1 MIRRRPRLALA
12 AVLVAAVPLG
22 AAQGAS
28 ATPPAS
34 SARLATAVT
43 QTETIT
49 RNHLV
54 AGADQVADTRTVKVT
69 VGQTTALRDRQQ
81 IAVTWSGAHPTG
93 GIVADVNSAGAAQEE
108 YPLVLLQCRGVDST
122 TVPLSQQVRPETCWT
137 ATSDERYQVDNAFNF
152 PPFRVD
158 RYAAPADRVATVGQ
172 PATLPAA
179 CGSAG
184 GGFAHWVHFISV
196 DGKDYPGGPFGCA
209 GIPPE
214 AVQVQGQ
221 FQPSNTTYGISDANG
236 NGSASFLLESAE
248 TNASLGC
255 SDKVPCSLVAVPI
268 MGTSCDTTAAALPPE
283 DQPGTG
289 AAAAFA
295 QCSAPGKYPAGATGA
310 GGNQENL
317 AVSGLL
323 WWSASN
329 WRNRLAFPLHFAQ
342 PSNVCSVLNT
352 SSPTFVYGS
361 ELITQA
367 TLQWAPSFCLSS
379 KLFKF
384 QHVQTSDPEAKNLLA
399 TGSIQAAFQAEPPA
413 IPFDRPTVQAPVA
426 VSGFAIVFAIDDKQ
440 GHILSSLR
448 LTPRLLAKLL
458 TESYPSNPSIQAD
471 YSAIDQNPTDIG
483 LDPEFQALNPG
494 VTTNYPTEP
503 ASTLLALS
511 SDSDVM
517 WALTAYINADPE
529 ARAFLDGQH
538 DPWGMVVN
546 PSYKGISLPT
556 ASWPLLDTFV
566 PTKLYGTG
574 ANPCLDGSSIPWLPL
589 VAAPVSAMATITL
602 NMQFD
607 VANSQINCLNGGLQ
621 NQKLAAVGREATGQ
635 RFLLGV
641 TSLGDAN
648 RYALATASLESQT
661 SASALDKFTDST
673 GRTFVPP
680 SDASLSAAVKMMAA
694 DRTANTWLLPYDKLR
709 SDSAGAQAYP
719 GTLLVSMDVPTSGLP
734 KAEAAHYASMLRFFV
749 GKGQTHGFGNGQLPP
764 GFVPLTA
771 ANGAAAFAS
780 FSGRAATAIAAQR
793 GDLPLVTGGQVAGP
807 VVPTGG
813 GSWTGGGGGAGGPD
827 PTPTAAPTGTPSTA
841 TAPSDTPQSRAM
853 LVPLG
858 ATLGAKAG
866 LGGLA
871 LPVVL
876 LLALLGAIAAPV
888 TRLVAR
894 FRARS

>member
-1 MIRRRPRLALA
+1 VIARRRLLALTT
-12 AVLVAAVPLG
+12 LMVAAVPLV

-28 ATPPAS
+28 ATPPAAHKHLAVAS
-34 SARLATAVT
+34 SK
-43 QTETIT
+43 TETIT

-54 AGADQVADTRTVKVT
+54 GGVDQVADTRTVT
-69 VGQTTALRDRQQ
+69 VNVAQTTALRDRQQ

-93 GIVADVNSAGAAQEE
+93 GLVADVNSAGAAQEE
-108 YPLVLLQCRGVDST
+108 YPVVLLECRGVDST
-122 TVPLSQQVRPETCWT
+122 SVPVSQQVRPETCWT
-137 ATSDERYQVDNAFNF
+137 STSDERYQVDNAFQF

-158 RYAAPADRVATVGQ
+158 RFATPANRVATVGQ

-184 GGFAHWVHFISV
+184 GGFAHWVHFV
-196 DGKDYPGGPFGCA
+196 ATDGKDYPGGPFGCA

-214 AVQVQGQ
+214 AVQVQGA
-221 FQPSNTTYGISDANG
+221 FQPSNTTYGISDGNG
-236 NGSASFLLESAE
+236 SGSASFLLQTSE
-248 TNASLGC
+248 TNASMGC
-255 SDKVPCSLVAVPI
+255 SDKVACALVAVPV
-268 MGTSCDTTAAALPPE
+268 MGISCDTDAALLPPE
-283 DQPGTG
+283 DQPGSA

-295 QCSAPGKYPAGATGA
+295 ECSATGKYLAGEPGA

-329 WRNRLAFPLHFAQ
+329 WRNRITFPLHFAQ

-352 SSPTFVYGS
+352 SAPTFVYGS

-399 TGSIQAAFQAEPPA
+399 TGSIQAAFQAQPPA
-413 IPFDRPTVQAPVA
+413 VPFDRPTVQAPVA
-426 VSGFAIVFAIDDKQ
+426 VSGFAIVYAIDDKQ
-440 GHILSSLR
+440 GHVLSSLR

-458 TESYPSNPSIQAD
+458 TESYPSNPSVQTA
-471 YSAIDQNPTDIG
+471 YSALANNPTDIG
-483 LDPEFQALNPG
+483 LDPEFRALNPG
-494 VTTNYPTEP
+494 TTSFYATEP

-529 ARAFLDGQH
+529 ARAFLDGKA
-538 DPWGMVVN
+538 DPWGMRVN

-566 PTKLYGTG
+566 PKDLE
-574 ANPCLDGSSIPWLPL
+574 NSVSCLSVAPIPWLPL
-589 VAAPVSAMATITL
+589 VSAPVSAMSTISL
-602 NMQFD
+602 DMQFD
-607 VANSQINCLNGGLQ
+607 VANSQVNCLNSGQQ
-621 NQKLAAVGREATGQ
+621 NQKLGPVGREATGQ
-635 RFLLGV
+635 RFVLGI

-648 RYALATASLESQT
+648 RFALATASLEAQT
-661 SASALDKFTDST
+661 SASAPDAFTDAT
-673 GRTFVPP
+673 GRTFVAA
-680 SDASLSAAVKMMAA
+680 SDDSLRAAVKMMTA

-709 SDSAGAQAYP
+709 SDAAGAQAYP

-734 KAEAAHYASMLRFFV
+734 KTEAANYASMLRFFV
-749 GKGQTHGFGNGQLPP
+749 GTGQTPGFGNGQLPP
-764 GFVPLTA
+764 GFLPLTA
-771 ANGAAAFAS
+771 ANGGAAFVS
-780 FSGRAATAIAAQR
+780 YSGRAATAVAAQH
-793 GDLPLVTGGQVAGP
+793 GDLPLVTGGQVAGA
-807 VVPTGG
+807 VVVTPTGTGG
-813 GSWTGGGGGAGGPD
+813 GTGSGAPLPSPGSTSG
-827 PTPTAAPTGTPSTA
+827 GTPSTS
-841 TAPSDTPQSRAM
+841 PSPVDNVSSPR

-871 LPVVL
+871 LPLVL
-876 LLALLGAIAAPV
+876 LLALLGAVAAPL

-894 FRARS
+894 VRGRS